1 MDVGLDGTR
10 YYQSGNPVTTKL
22 NFDPFLQFG
31 DTIPNVVF
39 NSVQLSIDVD
49 DTAPFTPPP
58 ALRLRYLN
66 ASNRFVNFYS
76 GADTEATFP
85 LYPSMTFDED
95 GWYVIGQQINAL
107 IVGPSFDLIYNAEDK
122 RYTAD
127 LTDFF
132 QTLHNVKDA
141 EVRYTN
147 FALVSSEPPMG
158 KSVNRMPSTR
168 TM

>member
-1 MDVGLDGTR
+1 
-10 YYQSGNPVTTKL
+10 
-22 NFDPFLQFG
+22 
-31 DTIPNVVF
+31 
-39 NSVQLSIDVD
+39 
-49 DTAPFTPPP
+49 
-58 ALRLRYLN
+58 
-66 ASNRFVNFYS
+66 
-76 GADTEATFP
+76 
-85 LYPSMTFDED
+85 TFDED

-158 KSVNRMPSTR
+158 KSVNRTTFNKDNVKLKVFYTVPVVSQ
-168 TM
+168 